1 VPKKVDHD
9 ERKRELV
16 EAAWRVIAAK
26 GIDDVT
32 TREVA
37 RESGYSHGVLAHYFP
52 TKDELLLAALEH
64 SHQRID
70 ARYEQETADVP
81 VYDALRAV
89 LTDNLPED
97 DQRRLETRIEM
108 SFWERALNNPKLLDV
123 QRRESAKL
131 QGMLR
136 ELIEQ
141 SRRDGNI
148 SPDVDTDDAL
158 ALLAGLIDGLS
169 LHKLLYPDR
178 VPDGRAT
185 ELMETLLTLL
195 RPRTPAR
202 RAPKPKPSANGRSG
216 KRRVSR

>member
-16 EAAWRVIAAK
+16 DAAWRVIAAK

-52 TKDELLLAALEH
+52 TKDELLLAAFEH

-70 ARYEQETADVP
+70 ARYEQETTNVP
-81 VYDALRAV
+81 AYDALRAV
-89 LTDNLPED
+89 LIDNLPED

-108 SFWERALNNPKLLDV
+108 SFWERALNNSKLLDV

-131 QGMLR
+131 QGLIR
-136 ELIEQ
+136 ELVEQ

-148 SPDVDTDDAL
+148 NPEVDTDDAL

-178 VPDGRAT
+178 MPNGRST
-185 ELMETLLTLL
+185 ELMETLLALL
-195 RPRTPAR
+195 RPATQAR
-202 RAPKPKPSANGRSG
+202 RTPKPKRSANGPSG
-216 KRRVSR
+216 SRRVTR

>member
-1 VPKKVDHD
+1 VENTVPKKVDHD

-16 EAAWRVIAAK
+16 EAAWRIIAAK

-52 TKDELLLAALEH
+52 TKDDLLLAALEH

-70 ARYEQETADVP
+70 ARYEQEIADVSA
-81 VYDALRAV
+81 YEALRAV

-97 DQRRLETRIEM
+97 DLRRLETRIEM
-108 SFWERALNNPKLLDV
+108 SFWERALNNPKLLEA

-131 QGMLR
+131 QRLLR
-136 ELIEQ
+136 ELIEK
-141 SRRDGNI
+141 SRADGHI
-148 SPDVDTDDAL
+148 KADVTTGDAL

-178 VPDGRAT
+178 MPDGRST
-185 ELMETLLTLL
+185 DLMQTFLALL
-195 RPRTPAR
+195 RPHA
-202 RAPKPKPSANGRSG
+202 A
-216 KRRVSR
+216 